1 MIYRQ
6 TYDDEMLQQINENVD
21 LLEYASQHMDL
32 ERHGKD
38 YFAHC
43 PLHVDITPSFSI
55 NPEKN
60 LYYCFSCGRAG
71 GIISFLMDFE
81 NMRFDDA
88 VQKAASL
95 AGLDLSKMC
104 QSETLIFLR
113 KIRNLLKRQAIAPYE
128 HEILPESEWE
138 SYSLEPVHEWLE
150 EGITQEVMDIFGV
163 RVDPWRNRIVY
174 PVRDIHGRL
183 INIKGRTRYPDYKAL
198 KMPKYIN
205 YRPVGVMDYFQGLD
219 ITLPHVRQAG
229 EIIIFESI
237 KSVMKAYSW
246 GYKNCA
252 SAEKHNLTPEQVQLL
267 VKLRV
272 NVVFA
277 YDSDVNYWKSE
288 TREDINRL
296 KRITNVFYIE
306 DRNKLLGGAD
316 AKNAP
321 VDLGRDI
328 WEELYES
335 KRKVV

>member
-1 MIYRQ
+1 MLQRQ
-6 TYDDEMLQQINENVD
+6 SYDEEMLQQISESVD
-21 LLEYASQHMDL
+21 LCEYIGQHMEL
-32 ERHGKD
+32 EKRGKE

-43 PLHVDITPSFSI
+43 PLHVDLTPSFSI
-55 NPEKN
+55 TPERN

-71 GIISFLMDFE
+71 NIINYLMDFE
-81 NMRFDDA
+81 DMPFEDA

-95 AGLDLSKMC
+95 GGLDLSKMC
-104 QSETLIFLR
+104 RSETVIFLR
-113 KIRNLLKRQAIAPYE
+113 KIRSMLKRQSVLPYE
-128 HEILPESEWE
+128 HEILPESDWE
-138 SYSLEPVHEWLE
+138 CYLQEPVQEWLD
-150 EGITQEVMDIFGV
+150 EGIPQDVMDIFGV
-163 RVDPWRNRIVY
+163 RVDSWRNRIVY
-174 PVRDIHGRL
+174 PVRDIQGRL

-205 YRPVGVMDYFQGLD
+205 YRPVGVLDYFQGLN

-229 EIIIFESI
+229 EIIVFESI
-237 KSVMKAYSW
+237 KSVMKAFAW

-252 SAEKHNLTPEQVQLL
+252 SAEKHSLTPEQVQLL

-277 YDSDVNYWKSE
+277 YDSDVNYWKSQV
-288 TREDINRL
+288 REDINRL
-296 KRITNVFYIE
+296 KRVTNVFYIE
-306 DRNKLLGGAD
+306 DRQRLLGGAE

-328 WEELYES
+328 WESLYAS